1 MSATPYE
8 EMESTV
14 FNNIQTLAK
23 LFSKLNDEH
32 EEVAQVANVV
42 RGKLEEFREE
52 LPMIKYITSE
62 AI

>member
-23 LFSKLNDEH
+23 LFIKLNEEH